1 MVEKLDLSHKNLR
14 GNVTLMS
21 KLKNL
26 KLLDLSNNNFGGLIP
41 LAFGTLSELEV
52 LDLSS
57 NKFEGS
63 IPSQF
68 GGLRS
73 LKSLNLSNNL
83 LVGEFPIELHGLNK
97 LQDLQLSMLFR
108 KLTASWVRA
117 LAAEYPDIPS
127 CEFFEQYDRAGSAAV
142 LPPGVYTLQVFGIL
156 VLLVAWLILV
166 LSADSGMLDFKFSN
180 GVECSVL
187 DAVL

>member
-1 MVEKLDLSHKNLR
+1 MGIPLHLPCVIEESLTGWWFGSDGGLDTWQGIFCSNHSMVEKLDLSHKNLR

-97 LQDLQLSMLFR
+97 LQDLQLSSNQLSGFIPCWVGN
-108 KLTASWVRA
+108 LTNLRVFSAYDLLQRLCLSTI
-117 LAAEYPDIPS
+117 L
-127 CEFFEQYDRAGSAAV
+127 EQ
-142 LPPGVYTLQVFGIL
+142 L
-156 VLLVAWLILV
+156 
-166 LSADSGMLDFKFSN
+166 DS
-180 GVECSVL
+180 
-187 DAVL
+187 